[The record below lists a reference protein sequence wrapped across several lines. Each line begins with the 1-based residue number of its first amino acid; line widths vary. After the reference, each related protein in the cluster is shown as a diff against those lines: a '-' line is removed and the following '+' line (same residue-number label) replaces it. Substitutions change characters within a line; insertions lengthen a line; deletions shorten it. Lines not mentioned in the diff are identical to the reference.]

1 MSYNTRRIFII
12 DVNIEK
18 QIMFGCTQ
26 RFEYV
31 IMTEKWIQENHKRER
46 VREKHQPIAFRHPPF
61 MHNTVLGAK

>member
-1 MSYNTRRIFII
+1 MSDNTRRIFII

-31 IMTEKWIQENHKRER
+31 IRLKNGSKKITNER
-46 VREKHQPIAFRHPPF
+46 VREKHPPIAFRHPPF
-61 MHNTVLGAK
+61 THNAVLGAK